1 MLLVQGFGSYLFSSY
16 AADRDCD
23 TALLVTRA
31 DRAATA
37 MLIGAAFIALLAGF
51 LLPFVGDWLTGG
63 TFDLSLISVLGWS
76 CYAASC
82 AAVLPYGSL
91 AAVRGK
97 QQLVLTIR
105 LADSSLSL
113 ALAAALILGVGVDT
127 FWIPWMLSIGS
138 FVGGL
143 LCRQILMPKAAIS
156 S

>member
-1 MLLVQGFGSYLFSSY
+1 
-16 AADRDCD
+16 
-23 TALLVTRA
+23 
-31 DRAATA
+31 
-37 MLIGAAFIALLAGF
+37 MLIGAVFIAVLAGF
-51 LLPFVGDWLTGG
+51 LLPLVGDWLTGG
-63 TFDLSLISVLGWS
+63 TFDLSLIAVLGWS

-105 LADSSLSL
+105 LADSALSL
-113 ALAAALILGVGVDT
+113 ALVTALILGLGVGTSWVP
-127 FWIPWMLSIGS
+127 WILSIGS

-143 LCRQILMPKAAIS
+143 LCRRILMPKAALS